1 MNSKT
6 SVADST
12 TSPAE
17 RKARRT
23 WTLYPAAAG
32 VRRERPETQ
41 VRVSVLA
48 PAYASRRST
57 SWQAGQ
63 KKTPSATSHSGSLAA
78 NIKMGRAK
86 PPQSA
91 WGRAVEKVL
100 SKQMALNGRTAA
112 KRRPDSPST
121 VEKLGRG
128 HSGGEER
135 PSPAK
140 TIDLVSELNRI
151 WDDPSP
157 AADKRLEPPATPKV
171 E

>member
-1 MNSKT
+1 MRCLFCNAEM
-6 SVADST
+6 VLMEAVQADPT
-12 TSPAE
+12 TLPGFEHRTFLCPACRDVE
-17 RKARRT
+17 RRLA
-23 WTLYPAAAG
+23 PSAIPHSGAAANNLKIG
-32 VRRERPETQ
+32 
-41 VRVSVLA
+41 
-48 PAYASRRST
+48 
-57 SWQAGQ
+57 
-63 KKTPSATSHSGSLAA
+63 SG
-78 NIKMGRAK
+78 M
-86 PPQSA
+86 PQSA
-91 WGRAVEKVL
+91 WSRAVEKVL

-157 AADKRLEPPATPKV
+157 AADKPLDRLQHQRWNKR
-171 E
+171 

>member
-1 MNSKT
+1 MNERLSAMRCL
-6 SVADST
+6 VCNAEMVLMEAAQADPT
-12 TSPAE
+12 TLPGFEHRTFYCPACHDVE
-17 RKARRT
+17 RR
-23 WTLYPAAAG
+23 L
-32 VRRERPETQ
+32 
-41 VRVSVLA
+41 
-48 PAYASRRST
+48 AYAGARI
-57 SWQAGQ
+57 
-63 KKTPSATSHSGSLAA
+63 PSATSHLGSLAA

-157 AADKRLEPPATPKV
+157 AADKPLEPPATPKV

>member
-1 MNSKT
+1 LNTAPSF
-6 SVADST
+6 AQLAT
-12 TSPAE
+12 TLSGDRCE
-17 RKARRT
+17 NT
-23 WTLYPAAAG
+23 F
-32 VRRERPETQ
+32 
-41 VRVSVLA
+41 
-48 PAYASRRST
+48 
-57 SWQAGQ
+57 
-63 KKTPSATSHSGSLAA
+63 SH
-78 NIKMGRAK
+78 I
-86 PPQSA
+86 SA

-128 HSGGEER
+128 HSGGEEP

-151 WDDPSP
+151 WDDPRP
-157 AADKRLEPPATPKV
+157 AADKPLEPPATPKV

>member
-1 MNSKT
+1 
-6 SVADST
+6 
-12 TSPAE
+12 
-17 RKARRT
+17 
-23 WTLYPAAAG
+23 
-32 VRRERPETQ
+32 
-41 VRVSVLA
+41 
-48 PAYASRRST
+48 
-57 SWQAGQ
+57 
-63 KKTPSATSHSGSLAA
+63 
-78 NIKMGRAK
+78 MGRAK

-121 VEKLGRG
+121 VEKLGRV
-128 HSGGEER
+128 GEER

-157 AADKRLEPPATPKV
+157 AADKPLEPPATPKV

>member
-1 MNSKT
+1 MRCLVCNSEMVT
-6 SVADST
+6 DGGGPSRPHHAT
-12 TSPAE
+12 RLEHRTFLCPACHDVE
-17 RKARRT
+17 RR
-23 WTLYPAAAG
+23 L
-32 VRRERPETQ
+32 
-41 VRVSVLA
+41 
-48 PAYASRRST
+48 AYAGAR
-57 SWQAGQ
+57 
-63 KKTPSATSHSGSLAA
+63 TPSATSHSGSLAA
-78 NIKMGRAK
+78 NIKMERAK

-157 AADKRLEPPATPKV
+157 AADKPLEPPATPKV